1 MSVVVQ
7 AISFVVVS
15 LGVYCCRVLLL
26 LLLGCETKEEEKR
39 KKKETRAR
47 LAVCSFLRV
56 RLRGLQRSPTLR

>member
-39 KKKETRAR
+39 KKETRAR